1 MKGVENMIYTSRYSN
16 PELKTGKYTAIR
28 ISLGS
33 PRWQVG
39 YTIAGAIKCLMPCG
53 LLGKYDNDKPG
64 YEREYRKLLDK
75 AGVTAI
81 KSQLDEYAKF
91 GKNIVLL
98 CYEDIRKG
106 ENDWC
111 HRTMFAEWWKEKT
124 GEVIEELFDPT
135 TPKIEKPKKK
145 AEPKQ
150 QQTEAKEEDAG
161 EQLSMF

>member
-1 MKGVENMIYTSRYSN
+1 MIYTSRYSN

-39 YTIAGAIKCLMPCG
+39 YTIAGAINHLMPYG
-53 LLGKYDNDKPG
+53 LLGTYDNDKLG

-75 AGVTAI
+75 AGIEAI
-81 KSQLDEYAKF
+81 KTQLEEYTKL
-91 GKNIVLL
+91 GKDVVLL

-111 HRTMFAEWWKEKT
+111 HRTMFASWWKEKT

-145 AEPKQ
+145 TEPVPQKAEI
-150 QQTEAKEEDAG
+150 EAEETST

>member
-1 MKGVENMIYTSRYSN
+1 MIYTSRYSN
-16 PELKTGKYTAIR
+16 PELKTGKYTAVR
-28 ISLGS
+28 ISIGS
-33 PRWQVG
+33 PRWNTG
-39 YTIAGAIKCLMPCG
+39 YTISGAINSLMPRG
-53 LLGKYDNDKPG
+53 LLGVYDNDKQG
-64 YEREYRKLLDK
+64 YEREYKKILEK
-75 AGVTAI
+75 AGVSAI
-81 KSQLDEYAKF
+81 SNQLNEFAKL
-91 GKNIVLL
+91 GKDVVLL

-135 TPKIEKPKKK
+135 IPKIEKPKKK

-150 QQTEAKEEDAG
+150 QQTEVKEEAAG